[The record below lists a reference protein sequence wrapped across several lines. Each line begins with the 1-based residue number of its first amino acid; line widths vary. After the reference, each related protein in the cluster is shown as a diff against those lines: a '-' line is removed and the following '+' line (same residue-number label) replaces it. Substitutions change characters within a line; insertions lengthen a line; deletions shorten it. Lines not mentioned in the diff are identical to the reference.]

1 MRFIKRRKEMKK
13 KIFFAVIVTIIVSC
27 GKISINCFASIP
39 RYNMNQYKKVTVKK
53 SSKVKFVQ
61 PAKSKI
67 TWKVSNKRIATIN
80 KKGMLR
86 TKKCGKVKVIAKTT
100 KKKYICNVTIK
111 KKIVRATAKTV
122 YGNTIKIND
131 GSIDFIIYNK
141 SDECISLVL
150 PQLEYNDKGIWEADS
165 KKSNIV
171 NIGVWPNI
179 VILPRSNY
187 RGSFDYSAYN
197 MTHRNYRIVFNK
209 VFIGPNYKKELRTS
223 VSSVFE
229 FI

>member
-1 MRFIKRRKEMKK
+1 MKK
-13 KIFFAVIVTIIVSC
+13 KMFFAVIVTIIVSC
-27 GKISINCFASIP
+27 GKISVNCFASIP

-80 KKGMLR
+80 KKGVLR
-86 TKKCGKVKVIAKTT
+86 TKKCGKVKVIAKTS

-111 KKIVRATAKTV
+111 KKIVRATEKTV
-122 YGNTIKIND
+122 FGNTIKIND
-131 GSIDFIIYNK
+131 ESIDFIIYNK

-150 PQLEYNDKGIWEADS
+150 PKLEYYDKGIWEVES

-171 NIGVWPNI
+171 NIGVWPTI
-179 VILPRSNY
+179 IILPRSNY
-187 RGSFDYSAYN
+187 KGKFNYSTYDMIHSHYRLVFD
-197 MTHRNYRIVFNK
+197 K
-209 VFIGPNYKKELRTS
+209 VFIGPNYKKELKTS

-229 FI
+229 NAENVGN